1 MKTLLDID
9 DALMAKLMDTAG
21 TKTKKEA
28 VVTAIKTYLEMKKRE
43 QLADLIGNY
52 PFGYSAEDLE
62 KRRED
67 GQGRH

>member
-9 DALMAKLMDTAG
+9 DGLMAQLMDTAG

-52 PFGYSAEDLE
+52 TFGYSAEDLE
-62 KRRED
+62 KMRED